1 MVLNIYNIVGP
12 MNFTKFGK
20 KMTSNAGILSLMDDL
35 GRAKS
40 ANGESMV
47 MMGGGNPA
55 QIPEFQ
61 EIMRQELL
69 ELCSD
74 PAGFKR
80 LVGSYGSPQ
89 GESCFLEGLAT
100 LLKKE
105 QGWDVTAEN
114 ICLTNGSQTA
124 FFMLFNLF
132 GGEMEDGSRKNIC
145 LPMAPEYIGYADLGL
160 EEELFVSTKPTIEI
174 QDDIFFKY
182 HIDFDKLQ
190 IDDST
195 GAICISRP
203 TNPTGN
209 VVTDGELSKLS
220 DLAKKHNIPLIVD
233 CAYGLPFPGMIYTD
247 ATPVWDEHLIVSLSL
262 SKLGLPAVRTGIVV
276 ASKEIIRA
284 LTSMNAIMSLSP
296 NSFGALLAEKLV
308 ASRRITTLSKEMMQ
322 PYYSQKKDRAVQA
335 VKELFEGT
343 PCRVHVPEGAMF
355 LWLWFEN
362 LPISSLELYER
373 LKSAGVLVVSGH
385 YFFPGLREEW
395 KHKDECLR
403 VTYSQDDADVKKGLA
418 IIAQVVRKAYENNA
432 ELCDSES

>member
-1 MVLNIYNIVGP
+1 

-35 GRAKS
+35 GKAKS
-40 ANGESMV
+40 TYGESMV

-69 ELCSD
+69 QLCND
-74 PAGFKR
+74 PAEFKK

-89 GESCFLEGLAT
+89 GESGFLQGIAD

-132 GGEMEDGSRKNIC
+132 GGEMEDGSYKNIC

-160 EEELFVSTKPTIEI
+160 DEGLFVSTKPTIEI
-174 QDDIFFKY
+174 LDETFFKY
-182 HIDFDKLQ
+182 RIDFDNLRV
-190 IDDST
+190 DDSI

-209 VVTDGELSKLS
+209 VITDRELTKLS
-220 DLAKKHNIPLIVD
+220 ELARKYSIPLIID

-247 ATPVWDEHLIVSLSL
+247 ATPCWNDNLIVSLSL
-262 SKLGLPAVRTGIVV
+262 SKLGLPSARTGIIV
-276 ASKEIIRA
+276 ASKEIVRA

-308 ASRRITTLSKEMMQ
+308 TTGRITTLSKDMLQ
-322 PYYSQKKDRAVQA
+322 PYYRAKKNRAVA
-335 VKELFEGT
+335 AIGKLFEGI

-362 LPISSLELYER
+362 LPISSLELYHE
-373 LKSAGVLVVSGH
+373 LKKAGVLVVSGH
-385 YFFPGLREEW
+385 YFFPGMKEEW
-395 KHKDECLR
+395 PHTNECLR
-403 VTYSQDDADVKKGLA
+403 ITYSQDDDDVRKGLG
-418 IIAQVVRKAYENNA
+418 IIAQVVGAAYSK
-432 ELCDSES
+432 ELNTFSS